1 MAESTGGT
9 SELLEI
15 VVRGNARDSY
25 TPERALLS
33 LSAGFSGPNRET
45 VYTDAVGVQRRI
57 VDSLTALDEQGA
69 VSTWHSESVHVWS
82 YRPVDNE
89 GNPREPLYTTRIQI
103 HAEFVD
109 FDELNAFIDA
119 WAAGRRGWP
128 CRVGRHRR
136 RTTRAR
142 ARPAPP
148 GGRRCCGQGPG
159 LLRRGGSGTGP
170 GHPACR
176 SRHARHRTAGQEHA
190 DDGYGRTRRRV
201 DVGAAARGY
210 PDRRRRRR
218 PIRRGVGAGPP
229 RSCQP
234 QTALYD
240 AAEKAI

>member
-25 TPERALLS
+25 APERALLS

-82 YRPVDNE
+82 YRPVDSE
-89 GNPREPLYTTRIQI
+89 GNPREPRYTTRIQI

-119 WAAGRRGWP
+119 WAIVEGVEVG
-128 CRVGRHRR
+128 RVGWDVTDTARLEHERDLRR
-136 RTTRAR
+136 RAVDDAVAKAQAYSDAVGRGPVRAIQL
-142 ARPAPP
+142 ADPDMLA
-148 GGRRCCGQGPG
+148 
-159 LLRRGGSGTGP
+159 TGP
-170 GHPACR
+170 QAR
-176 SRHARHRTAGQEHA
+176 SMPMM
-190 DDGYGRTRRRV
+190 V
-201 DVGAAARGY
+201 AAA
-210 PDRRRRRR
+210 P
-218 PIRRGVGAGPP
+218 
-229 RSCQP
+229 
-234 QTALYD
+234 D
-240 AAEKAI
+240 AAPTLELRPEDIQIAVAVDARFVAG

>member
-119 WAAGRRGWP
+119 WATVEGVEVG
-128 CRVGRHRR
+128 RVGWDVTDAARLEHERDLRR
-136 RTTRAR
+136 RAVDDAVAKAQAYSDAVGRGPVRAIQL
-142 ARPAPP
+142 ADPDMLA
-148 GGRRCCGQGPG
+148 
-159 LLRRGGSGTGP
+159 TGP
-170 GHPACR
+170 Q
-176 SRHARHRTAGQEHA
+176 ARIMPMMATAA
-190 DDGYGRTRRRV
+190 
-201 DVGAAARGY
+201 
-210 PDRRRRRR
+210 P
-218 PIRRGVGAGPP
+218 
-229 RSCQP
+229 
-234 QTALYD
+234 D
-240 AAEKAI
+240 AASTLELRPEDIQIAVAVDARFVAG